1 MTFILIFYLT
11 YILVFT
17 WQKVWFQPQPTW
29 TKKARRIDKHGFK
42 KPPPEKKNTK
52 NKQKTTK
59 KTANFRKEGPQ
70 KIEMVSRKPIWAKK
84 IPRID

>member
-1 MTFILIFYLT
+1 MGES
-11 YILVFT
+11 LVST
-17 WQKVWFQPQPTW
+17 TANLDKKGAKDRQTWFQETTP
-29 TKKARRIDKHGFK
+29 R
-42 KPPPEKKNTK
+42 KKNTK